1 MRSSIGVVMIL
12 CSLMAIQFG
21 CAPDAPHDN
30 PLDPGSPNYRNA
42 GNLSGKVLTLSI
54 PNTGIPNALV
64 TIQQNGSAQ
73 LTASDGSF
81 SFADA
86 PSGSLSVVVSKPSY
100 MSDTLNFTL
109 PVGGRYDAT
118 FHLDAL
124 PVITNPQVVT
134 TKIDQWWPGPV
145 YYATVTANVTD
156 PDGIGDIVDST
167 VSVQVDSLSFVMNYS
182 GGTGTFQATINATQ
196 LPGQDLQWLVGKEF
210 FVHARDRENGSAI
223 QGPFYV
229 SRIIESEPA
238 TTYPANSD
246 TTSANPTF
254 EWSPPPVSFNYTYS
268 LQVFLVNAGTPSQ
281 VGNPIILGA
290 NFISYS
296 YPDSLAPGQYFWT
309 IGITDSYGNSSRS
322 KEASFIVP

>member
-1 MRSSIGVVMIL
+1 MRSSIGVVMII
-12 CSLMAIQFG
+12 CSLMMIQFG

-42 GNLSGKVLTLSI
+42 GNLNGKVLSLSF
-54 PNTGIPNALV
+54 PYSGIPNALV
-64 TIQQNGSAQ
+64 TVEQNGSAE

-86 PSGSLSVVVSKPSY
+86 PAGSLTLVITKPSF
-100 MSDTLNFTL
+100 MADTLSITL
-109 PVGGRYDAT
+109 PVGATYDT
-118 FHLDAL
+118 TVHLDAL
-124 PVITNPQVVT
+124 PVITNPEVVT

-145 YYATVTANVTD
+145 YYATVTANVAD

-167 VSVQVDSLSFVMNYS
+167 VHVQVDSLSFNMSYS

-210 FVHARDRENGSAI
+210 FVYASDRENGLTS

-238 TTYPANSD
+238 PTSPGNSD
-246 TTSANPTF
+246 TTSASPTF
-254 EWSPPPVSFNYTYS
+254 EWNPPSASFSYTYS
-268 LQVFLVNAGTPSQ
+268 LQLFLISAGTPSQ
-281 VGNPIILGA
+281 VGNSIILGA
-290 NFISYS
+290 NDVSYI
-296 YPDSLAPGQYFWT
+296 YPDSLKPGQYFWT